1 MISEQLFTWE
11 QPKREKIVRQWFPTI
26 LQYIDIKKEKKM
38 FDYCLCVVY
47 FNLPQC
53 PPLKVVDI
61 ADITASRLGKYPLIL
76 TSSSVNN
83 C

>member
-1 MISEQLFTWE
+1 
-11 QPKREKIVRQWFPTI
+11 
-26 LQYIDIKKEKKM
+26 M

>member
-1 MISEQLFTWE
+1 
-11 QPKREKIVRQWFPTI
+11 
-26 LQYIDIKKEKKM
+26 M
-38 FDYCLCVVY
+38 FVYCLCVVY

-83 C
+83 F